1 MLGAYFI
8 RWSSIL
14 WSADSARKRTPTVL
28 QMEAVECGAAALG
41 IILGYFGRTVA
52 LDELRTVCGISRDG
66 SNASQLLKAARTY
79 GLKAEVKRLDTAALR
94 AHALPLILHWNFQHF
109 LVLEGFGQRRVYL
122 NDPACG
128 RRTVSDA
135 EFDLAYTG
143 VALSFAPTENFV
155 RAGQPA
161 SLRASLIAPL
171 RGLTPSLTF
180 IGLASLGLVI
190 PGLVV
195 PAILQI
201 FVDQYLLAGLHDWLG
216 ALLLGLLMMTLLR
229 SGLTW
234 LQQQQLLRLEM
245 HLTLHTSR
253 QFFWHVLRLPIPFF
267 QQRYA
272 GEISERLRA
281 NDRLAQLLTGDLA
294 STLANMLTLIF
305 FALVMLQI
313 NVLLT
318 VIGIALSVLNLYL
331 LRRLAVLQKDASQR
345 LQQERSKLMATTLG
359 GIDNIESLKVSGEEG
374 EFFSRWSGIFA
385 SVTNIEQDLTVQA
398 RLLSQAPGLLNGIL
412 LIAILLIGGL
422 RVMAGEMSIG
432 MLVAFQSLMSS
443 FHQPVHQLMSLVG
456 RQQAAGADLARLD
469 DVLQHPL
476 DASLVAEDARA
487 ASVRPKKLEGHLV
500 LRDVCFGYSRLA
512 APLITDFSLTLAPG
526 QRIALVGSSG
536 SGKST
541 IARLV
546 LGLYQPW
553 SGQILFDGVP
563 RAAYAR
569 GDLHVSLAGV
579 EQEITL
585 FEGSVRDNLCMWD
598 RSLPETDMLQA
609 ARDACIHSTILSLPG
624 AYAAQVEERGRNFS
638 GGQAQRLEIARA
650 LARNPRILVLDEASA
665 ALDPITEKRIDEQI
679 RRRGCACLIVAHRL
693 STIRDC
699 DEIIVLER
707 GVITERG
714 THAQLITQNGAYCR
728 LIEMA

>member
-1 MLGAYFI
+1 MLGAVF
-8 RWSSIL
+8 RGWGAVL
-14 WSADSARKRTPTVL
+14 WPAGSARKRTPTVL

-41 IILGYFGRTVA
+41 IILGYFGHTVA
-52 LDELRTVCGISRDG
+52 LDELRTACGISRDG

-79 GLKAEVKRLDTAALR
+79 GLKAEGKRLDTAALR

-128 RRTVSDA
+128 RRTVGYA
-135 EFDLAYTG
+135 EFDLSYTG
-143 VALSFAPTENFV
+143 VALSFLPTENFV
-155 RAGQPA
+155 HAGQPA
-161 SLRASLIAPL
+161 SLWTSLMARL
-171 RGLTPSLTF
+171 RGVIPSLGF
-180 IGLASLGLVI
+180 ISLASLGLVI

-195 PAILQI
+195 PVILQI
-201 FVDQYLLAGLHDWLG
+201 FVDHYLLAGLHDWLG
-216 ALLLGLLMMTLLR
+216 ALLLGLLMMALLR
-229 SGLTW
+229 VGLTW

-245 HLTLHTSR
+245 HLTRNTTR
-253 QFFWHVLRLPIPFF
+253 QFFWHVLRLPISFF

-272 GEISERLRA
+272 GEISERLHA
-281 NDRLAQLLTGDLA
+281 NDRLAQLLSGELA

-305 FALVMLQI
+305 FALIMLQI
-313 NVLLT
+313 DVLLS
-318 VIGIALSVLNLYL
+318 VIGIALSVLNLLL
-331 LRRLAVLQKDASQR
+331 LRCLAGLQKEPSQR

-359 GIDNIESLKVSGEEG
+359 GIDNIESLKASGGES

-385 SVTNIEQDLTVQA
+385 SVNNIEQHLTVQV
-398 RLLSQAPGLLNGIL
+398 RLLSQAPGLLNGLL
-412 LIAILLIGGL
+412 LIAILLIGGT

-443 FHQPVHQLMSLVG
+443 FHQPIHQLMSLAG

-469 DVLQHPL
+469 DVLHHPL
-476 DASLVAEDARA
+476 DAAFVAEDTRSAC
-487 ASVRPKKLEGHLV
+487 VRPKKLQGHLA

-512 APLITDFSLTLAPG
+512 APLITNFSLTLAPG

-563 RAAYAR
+563 REAHAR
-569 GDLHVSLAGV
+569 VDLHASLAGV
-579 EQEITL
+579 EQEMML
-585 FEGSVRDNLCMWD
+585 FEGSVRDNLCLWD
-598 RSLPETDMLQA
+598 SELPETDMLQA

-650 LARNPRILVLDEASA
+650 LAGNPRILVLDEASA
-665 ALDPITEKRIDEQI
+665 ALDPITEKMIDEQI

-707 GVITERG
+707 GVIAERG
-714 THAQLITQNGAYCR
+714 THAQLMALHGAYCR
-728 LIEMA
+728 LIAMA